1 MTGVEPA
8 VLAACA
14 LTAGL
19 LTVPATVAVGRVTAH
34 LGLVDA
40 PRADRFHQRPTPLL
54 GGVAIVGVALL
65 VSAVTRV
72 MTGGAAAA
80 SVALGAASGALALL
94 GLFDDV
100 TNASPW
106 LRLTVEGVVA
116 VGVVAMGIRLP
127 VSGLPMVDAVVTIV
141 ALVVLVNSF
150 NLLDNSDA
158 ALASVAVVTGVGIA
172 VIAVMWSVS
181 DRAVLV
187 AAATGAAAGFLARNR
202 PPARIFMGDV
212 GSLFLGCVLV
222 GSLALVATGEPGP
235 HPVPVLAFL
244 VVPLADTTVVA
255 ISRRREGRNLL
266 SGGKDHLHHRLART
280 RLGVTGAAVTGAT
293 VAGLGA
299 VTGIAVAAGWV
310 PVLGGLVVALALW
323 AGLVGWA
330 LTQPS
335 GHRQQVLLGVDA

>member
-14 LTAGL
+14 LAAGL
-19 LTVPATVAVGRVTAH
+19 LTVPATVAVGKVTAQ
-34 LGLVDA
+34 LDLVDS
-40 PRADRFHQRPTPLL
+40 PRADRFHQHPTPLL
-54 GGVAIVGVALL
+54 GGVAIAGVALL
-65 VSAVTRV
+65 VSAVTWAL
-72 MTGGAAAA
+72 TGVAAE
-80 SVALGAASGALALL
+80 SVALGVASAALALL
-94 GLFDDV
+94 GLYDDV

-106 LRLTVEGVVA
+106 LRLAVEGVVGVGLVA
-116 VGVVAMGIRLP
+116 VGIRLP
-127 VSGLPMVDAVVTIV
+127 VSGLPGVDAVVTVV
-141 ALVVLVNSF
+141 ALVVMVNSF

-158 ALASVAVVTGVGIA
+158 ALASVAVVTGLGLCVL
-172 VIAVMWSVS
+172 AVMGSVP

-187 AAATGAAAGFLARNR
+187 AAAAGAAAGFLIRNR

-212 GSLFLGCVLV
+212 GSLFLGSVLV
-222 GSLALVATGEPGP
+222 GSLALVASGDPGP

-280 RLGVTGAAVTGAT
+280 RLGVAGAAVTGAT

-299 VTGIAVAAGWV
+299 LTGIAVAGGSLPAPAGAAV
-310 PVLGGLVVALALW
+310 AVVLWGGLVA
-323 AGLVGWA
+323 WA
-330 LTQPS
+330 LRQPS

>member
-8 VLAACA
+8 VLAASA

-19 LTVPATVAVGRVTAH
+19 LTVPATVAVGKVTAH

-54 GGVAIVGVALL
+54 GGVAIAGVALL
-65 VSAVTRV
+65 VSAVTWV
-72 MTGGAAAA
+72 MTGGTAAA
-80 SVALGAASGALALL
+80 SVALGAASAALALL

-106 LRLTVEGVVA
+106 LRLAVEGAVA
-116 VGVVAMGIRLP
+116 VGVVAVGIRLP

-158 ALASVAVVTGVGIA
+158 ALASVAVVTGLGLCVLA
-172 VIAVMWSVS
+172 VLWSVS

-222 GSLALVATGEPGP
+222 GSLALVAAGQPGP

-244 VVPLADTTVVA
+244 IVPLADTTVVA

-280 RLGVTGAAVTGAT
+280 RLGVTGAAGTGAT

-335 GHRQQVLLGVDA
+335 GHPQQLLLGVDA